1 MRYEKTYTAAI
12 DVVDASNEKDESEDP
27 PAQSGYGA
35 LGLRR
40 AAFIH
45 DRVTLDL

>member
-1 MRYEKTYTAAI
+1 MRDEKTNTAAI

-35 LGLRR
+35 PGLRR
-40 AAFIH
+40 GLI
-45 DRVTLDL
+45 LDLVSLGL